1 MKIKYDD
8 RLIIDFEDYENIN
21 VILGDSGIGR
31 TKLVRD
37 LKNLITSYQTG
48 GNVESD
54 YPIEDIVILEDGDIL
69 RGDYTRFKR
78 KMIFIDNFDRK
89 ANDKLMKFIR
99 TSENCFYLIG
109 RDRVFELGSLISF
122 NILLYDGNTYRLVNK
137 YYDRVEFNKL
147 YKTQV

>member
-1 MKIKYDD
+1 MKIKYDN

-89 ANDKLMKFIR
+89 ANIILFI
-99 TSENCFYLIG
+99 
-109 RDRVFELGSLISF
+109 
-122 NILLYDGNTYRLVNK
+122 IL
-137 YYDRVEFNKL
+137 
-147 YKTQV
+147 